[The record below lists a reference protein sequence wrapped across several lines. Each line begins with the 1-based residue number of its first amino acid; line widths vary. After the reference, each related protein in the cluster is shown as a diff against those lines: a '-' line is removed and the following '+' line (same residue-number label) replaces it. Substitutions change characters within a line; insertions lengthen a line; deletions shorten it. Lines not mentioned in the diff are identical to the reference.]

1 MNTLGAKAGDALIT
15 QSVIAMKGE
24 LEKFREQLENL
35 E

>member
-1 MNTLGAKAGDALIT
+1 MGSKGNDAEIV
-15 QSVIAMKGE
+15 QQVIGMKGE